1 MSKKEKYLIKLVMLV
16 FLFIIISTLFGCKS
30 KIKTVEVRST
40 DTIYK
45 TEIVKVSEPVFNEV
59 FIESPCDS
67 LGNLKPINIVTQTP
81 KAKVTLKS
89 VKNNLKLEV
98 DIDSIVDSRVNEFK
112 SSYKKEK
119 QIITEYKT
127 PGWIK
132 KVLKISLLLNLL
144 GTGWIFRSPLLRII
158 KNIF

>member
-1 MSKKEKYLIKLVMLV
+1 MGRFEKNIIKVLIVV
-16 FLFIIISTLFGCKS
+16 FLFIVGSALTGCKS
-30 KIKTVEVRST
+30 KIKTVEVKST

-67 LGNLKPINIVTQTP
+67 LGNLKPINIVTHTP
-81 KAKVTLKS
+81 KAKVVLKS

-98 DIDSIVDSRVNEFK
+98 NIDSIVDSRVNEFK
-112 SSYKKEK
+112 SSHKSEK

-127 PGWIK
+127 PK
-132 KVLKISLLLNLL
+132 SMKTALKISLLLNLL